1 MSQEIKS
8 SLNIANEVLSSKKLI
23 AEIARATR
31 TCNYRSHHVSIY
43 YGEKTGLVITTQQNG
58 WETRKAE
65 FNIYDKMTQKQV
77 IEHFQTYVKRF
88 GNI

>member
-8 SLNIANEVLSSKKLI
+8 SLNIANEVLNSKKLV

-31 TCNYRSHHVSIY
+31 TCNYSSQHVSVY
-43 YGEKTGLVITTQQNG
+43 YGERTGLVITTQQNG
-58 WETRKAE
+58 WQTRKPE
-65 FNIYDKMTQKQV
+65 FNIYEKMTQKQV
-77 IEHFQTYVKRF
+77 IEHFQTYVNRF